1 MKQTCLSA
9 LIVAL
14 VASIASADEIK
25 LTNGRKINGK
35 VTKQDANKVVIE
47 VGAGTITLDAK
58 DVSSVD
64 KGRHPI
70 DEYQE
75 KWNAIK
81 DSTKAS
87 DYLALAK
94 WADDN
99 KLTRYTPALYQK
111 VIALEPDNAQARA
124 ALRHEKMGGKWLT
137 FEEAQTA
144 RGLVLHEDRWITK
157 AEVQMIEKRRLEA
170 KERAIIA
177 QMEREK
183 RAEEARAARQAAID
197 DYNARVAAAMAD
209 LDGYFYSPSF
219 AFTTPYF
226 RPYWWAPYVRS
237 RSYYQH
243 GWRYNGGYG
252 AMPTLPLFS
261 APTLITK

>member
-1 MKQTCLSA
+1 MKQTFLSA

-14 VASIASADEIK
+14 VASVASADEVK
-25 LTNGRKINGK
+25 LTNGRKITGK
-35 VTKQDANKVVIE
+35 VTKQDANQVVVE
-47 VGAGTITLDAK
+47 VGAGTITLNAK
-58 DVSSVD
+58 DVSAVD
-64 KGRHPI
+64 KGRTAI

-75 KWNAIK
+75 KWNGVK

-87 DYLALAK
+87 DFLALAK
-94 WADDN
+94 WAEEN
-99 KLTRYTPALYQK
+99 KLTRYSPELFRK

-124 ALRHEKMGGKWLT
+124 GLRHEKMGGKWLT
-137 FEEAQTA
+137 FEEAQAA
-144 RGLVLHEDRWITK
+144 RGLVLVDDRWITK

-170 KERAIIA
+170 RERAMAA
-177 QMEREK
+177 QEERER

-197 DYNARVAAAMAD
+197 EYNARYAAAMAD

-261 APTLITK
+261 APTVITK